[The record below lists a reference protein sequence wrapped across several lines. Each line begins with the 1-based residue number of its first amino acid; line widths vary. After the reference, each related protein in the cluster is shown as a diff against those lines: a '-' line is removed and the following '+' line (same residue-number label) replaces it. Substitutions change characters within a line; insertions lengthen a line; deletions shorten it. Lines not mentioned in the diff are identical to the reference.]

1 MKHLTRFMAFVLVCL
16 MALGCMGATAESTE
30 LKTLRIMA
38 PSGTITAG
46 DQQMTLE
53 EWMNSDS
60 QLVKAFND
68 ALAGYGLKLELDLI
82 PDDQYQVVCQTRL
95 ATGLDCDLFDMQP
108 LETATRQQLVDR
120 GLIQPLNGIW
130 AEHSNGTAQAFFTED
145 DGLKEVQLNSLVDG
159 NLYWLT
165 HVTRGEYDGTEAGAT
180 MCFMIRK
187 DWADKLGKEL
197 PTTTDELFD
206 LLVAFQENDMNG
218 NGEKD
223 EVISVKLD
231 SFQTGIAQWFGFGPE
246 ITYIDPKAD
255 SVQTPWKAEH
265 IKDYIDFMHRLV
277 EAGLV
282 DTSDQASQKAA
293 ENKIAGIFSWYT
305 DTWTEASV
313 TVAAGD
319 DHACYVPVYCAAVDG
334 VEPSLL
340 RQAGLQL
347 GSMALAVTSNCT
359 DLDAVGA
366 LMDFVTSEEY
376 YILTEY
382 GVKDYTYTEDVDGV
396 RTKIKTGDTF
406 EQQLMASRSAP
417 WTIIL
422 PRREMVDRKAEA
434 NSVLNAAGDD
444 AAYLEDLQVKAQIA
458 EGSLIAPD
466 YFPHETAPN
475 LAVETVEEMEQSNA
489 IATDLKTYSSELLMK
504 LILGD
509 RSMDDWD
516 SYLSD
521 LERLGLDDYVAIH
534 EARYER
540 TK

>member
-1 MKHLTRFMAFVLVCL
+1 
-16 MALGCMGATAESTE
+16 
-30 LKTLRIMA
+30 
-38 PSGTITAG
+38 
-46 DQQMTLE
+46 
-53 EWMNSDS
+53 
-60 QLVKAFND
+60 
-68 ALAGYGLKLELDLI
+68 
-82 PDDQYQVVCQTRL
+82 
-95 ATGLDCDLFDMQP
+95 
-108 LETATRQQLVDR
+108 
-120 GLIQPLNGIW
+120 
-130 AEHSNGTAQAFFTED
+130 
-145 DGLKEVQLNSLVDG
+145 
-159 NLYWLT
+159 
-165 HVTRGEYDGTEAGAT
+165 
-180 MCFMIRK
+180 
-187 DWADKLGKEL
+187 
-197 PTTTDELFD
+197 
-206 LLVAFQENDMNG
+206 
-218 NGEKD
+218 
-223 EVISVKLD
+223 
-231 SFQTGIAQWFGFGPE
+231 
-246 ITYIDPKAD
+246 
-255 SVQTPWKAEH
+255 
-265 IKDYIDFMHRLV
+265 
-277 EAGLV
+277 
-282 DTSDQASQKAA
+282 
-293 ENKIAGIFSWYT
+293 
-305 DTWTEASV
+305 
-313 TVAAGD
+313 
-319 DHACYVPVYCAAVDG
+319 
-334 VEPSLL
+334 
-340 RQAGLQL
+340 
-347 GSMALAVTSNCT
+347 
-359 DLDAVGA
+359 
-366 LMDFVTSEEY
+366 MDFVTSEEY

-382 GVKDYTYTEDVDGV
+382 GVKDYTYTEDADGV